1 MMAVARTLRMPGTAA
16 CHVVGL
22 CGPGSI
28 ARRARFGAIDGIL
41 SSALAA
47 ALLVA
52 VPASSTHADE
62 RVIREKLPVMLQGL
76 PRIDEARP
84 AQLPGLTGLWAV
96 RVGGHMLYTDA
107 QATVLFEGQVIDL
120 ASGRNLTR
128 QALDQALAVDFDTL
142 PLGDAIATHLNGS
155 GQRRLAVFADP
166 TCGYCQQF
174 ERELSGLDNATVY
187 TFVIDMLGPEATDK
201 ARRILCDPAPA
212 AAWAAWMLRAESPK
226 AGADCEASSAL
237 VRNRELAARL
247 GITGTPT
254 TLLTD
259 RTRIGGVV
267 ALPALRVAL
276 EGTRLKASDDATP
289 PSGGDNGLLR

>member
-1 MMAVARTLRMPGTAA
+1 MVP
-16 CHVVGL
+16 
-22 CGPGSI
+22 
-28 ARRARFGAIDGIL
+28 
-41 SSALAA
+41 SALAA
-47 ALLVA
+47 ALLLA
-52 VPASSTHADE
+52 LPASSTRADE
-62 RVIREKLPVMLQGL
+62 RVIRERLPVMLQGL
-76 PRIDEARP
+76 PRIDEVRP
-84 AQLPGLTGLWAV
+84 TQLPGLTGLWSV
-96 RVGGHMLYTDA
+96 RVGGHMLYTDG

-142 PLGDAIATHLNGS
+142 PLRDAIATHLNGS

-174 ERELSGLDNATVY
+174 ERELSRLDNATVY

-212 AAWAAWMLRAESPK
+212 AAWAAWMLRAEPPK
-226 AGADCEASSAL
+226 AGADCEAASTL

-276 EGTRLKASDDATP
+276 DGTRLKASDGTPP
-289 PSGGDNGLLR
+289 PSGGDSGLLR